1 MLDISYAGAK
11 IYLSTRAGDSVG
23 PITEFSDEGSPVEIP
38 DIDIA
43 DGNMN
48 LNGIL
53 VTWTKAQ
60 AAEFSLTLIPN
71 SQSEKIL
78 ATWLSAH
85 AIGGRG
91 AIPEAFIDQL
101 QLVIPANVNVSGTS
115 SKNSLIYTFKNGRM
129 RRGAPATGTNSEG
142 KMNAKTYN
150 FIFEQVMSVTG
161 KA

>member
-1 MLDISYAGAK
+1 MVDISYAGAK
-11 IYLSTRAGDSVG
+11 IYLWTRTGKKVG

-101 QLVIPANVNVSGTS
+101 QLIIPANVNVSGTS

>member
-1 MLDISYAGAK
+1 MVDISYAGAK
-11 IYLSTRAGDSVG
+11 IYLLTRSGDAVG

-38 DIDIA
+38 DMDIA

-78 ATWLSAH
+78 ATWLAAH

-91 AIPEAFIDQL
+91 GIPEAFIDQL
-101 QLVIPANVNVSGTS
+101 QLFIPKNVEVSGTYK
-115 SKNSLIYTFKNGRM
+115 KNYLMYTFKNGRM
-129 RRGAPATGTNSEG
+129 RRGTPATGTNSEG

-150 FIFEQVMSVTG
+150 FIFEQVT
-161 KA
+161 AE